1 MCSGLSGRVLE
12 IGFGSGLN
20 VSAYPDAGHRPSSA
34 VEPSDLGWELS
45 AERRSGSAV
54 PVERVGLDGQRLAA
68 ADATYDAVLSTFT
81 LCTIPDVATALAEV
95 RRVLR
100 PGGALHVLEHGLAPD
115 PRVAAWQRR
124 LNRLQGRIAGGCH
137 LTRDAP
143 GARRGGRVHRR
154 AARPG
159 LPARARASGGRGPS
173 AHWPPRCARDRGD
186 DRTDQSARAMA
197 AAQALGLAHD
207 VTRHGPVTLAA
218 RRRPLRAASSRTSW
232 SRRWWSGVSED

>member
-1 MCSGLSGRVLE
+1 MADRSLSSRPIMELRRDVCSGLSGRVLE

-20 VSAYPDAGHRPSSA
+20 VSAYPAQVISVSA

-81 LCTIPDVATALAEV
+81 LCTIPDVETALAEV

-115 PRVAAWQRR
+115 PKVAAWQYR
-124 LNRLQGRIAGGCH
+124 LDGLQGRVAAGCH

-143 GARRGGRVHRR
+143 ALVEEAGFTVERLDQAYLPGPGVGKPWTFVSL
-154 AARPG
+154 ATAVRP
-159 LPARARASGGRGPS
+159 
-173 AHWPPRCARDRGD
+173 
-186 DRTDQSARAMA
+186 
-197 AAQALGLAHD
+197 
-207 VTRHGPVTLAA
+207 
-218 RRRPLRAASSRTSW
+218 
-232 SRRWWSGVSED
+232 